1 MTTET
6 AKRFRLGEYVKDG
19 HLAKALR
26 NELIGLSGEQLAL
39 AQEAIVEV
47 ATTGEQGGYQQLL
60 DQYRQAIRRAVEPGR
75 KLVKSPQIDRK
86 IVRNPILAA
95 HLDKELQDVTVE
107 EVNSANAA
115 LKKVFD
121 EARDIVITGKE
132 GEVRH
137 AVHDGTEI
145 CRVHQIQH
153 PTVPAEDK
161 APCGYF
167 RAPDEW
173 KEALRQVVRKALGR

>member
-1 MTTET
+1 MTTEIL
-6 AKRFRLGEYVKDG
+6 KRFRLGEYVKDG

-26 NELIGLSGEQLAL
+26 NELAGLSGEQLTL
-39 AQEAIVEV
+39 AQEAIIEV
-47 ATTGEQGGYQQLL
+47 ATTGEQGGFEQLV
-60 DQYRQAIRRAVEPGR
+60 DQYRQAIRRAVEPAR
-75 KLVKSPQIDRK
+75 KLVKNPQIDRK
-86 IVRNPILAA
+86 VIRNPILAA
-95 HLDKELQDVTVE
+95 FLDKELQDVTADDVTA
-107 EVNSANAA
+107 VNAA
-115 LKKVFD
+115 LKKVLD

-137 AVHDGTEI
+137 ALHDGTEV

-173 KEALRQVVRKALGR
+173 KEVLRQVVRKALGR